1 MQSCAARLVVVVLG
15 LAGLAGAVPGGGL
28 VRDAQGQV
36 IVRTVGGRGASGTT
50 LITTRS
56 VDEYAKLLGLTAE
69 QHETVKTLHEGY
81 RAAWKA
87 ADEERESKQEAA
99 QEKMQDGDFEAMSK
113 AISETMDAFA
123 EKTTKLEAQFMEDMK
138 TTLTA
143 EQMDKWPAVERH
155 RRRDTRL
162 RAATFSGANVD
173 LIRVVA
179 RTQSD
184 PGTSEFSQLLS
195 EYEMAVDRQIVENT
209 SRLSSV
215 PRPDDNQGFDPKHQD
230 ELMKVMGENGKA
242 LRELHRGFA
251 RRLAGLMTEEG
262 RARFEAD
269 VAKRSFPQ
277 VYETT
282 HVEDCLT
289 AASGFSDLDASAK
302 ETVRQLQEQ
311 WQRESVA
318 LNKSWADA
326 ISKAEED
333 AGGSMALQIQQM
345 TGGGGNTEI
354 KAAREAR
361 RELEKR
367 LRSRLD
373 EVLTS
378 AQEERLPAKKKSD
391 AGPMGGLRINIGGGS
406 AEDEE

>member
-28 VRDAQGQV
+28 AREAQGQV
-36 IVRTVGGRGASGTT
+36 IIRTAGGRGASGTT

-87 ADEERESKQEAA
+87 ADEERESKQETA

-113 AISETMDAFA
+113 AIAETMDAFA
-123 EKTTKLEAQFMEDMK
+123 EKTAKLEAQFMEDVK

-143 EQMDKWPAVERH
+143 EQAEKWPAVERH
-155 RRRDTRL
+155 RRRETRL
-162 RAATFSGANVD
+162 RAASFSGANVD

-195 EYEMAVDRQIVENT
+195 DYEMAIDRQIVENT

-215 PRPDDNQGFDPKHQD
+215 PKPDDNQGFDPKHQD

-242 LRELHRGFA
+242 LRNLNSEYA
-251 RRLAGLMTEEG
+251 KRLAALMPDEA

-302 ETVRQLQEQ
+302 ETVKQLHEQ
-311 WQRESVA
+311 WQRDAAA
-318 LNKSWADA
+318 LNKAWAEA
-326 ISKAEED
+326 IWKAEEE
-333 AGGSMALQIQQM
+333 AGGAIALQIRQFS
-345 TGGGGNTEI
+345 GGGGNTEI

-391 AGPMGGLRINIGGGS
+391 GGPMGGLRINMGGGS
-406 AEDEE
+406 ADDEE

>member
-1 MQSCAARLVVVVLG
+1 MQSCAARFVVVVLG
-15 LAGLAGAVPGGGL
+15 LAGLAGAMPGAGL
-28 VRDAQGQV
+28 VREAQGQV
-36 IVRTVGGRGASGTT
+36 VIRAAGGRGASGTT

-56 VDEYAKLLGLTAE
+56 VDDYAKLLGLTAE

-99 QEKMQDGDFEAMSK
+99 QENMQEGTFEPK
-113 AISETMDAFA
+113 AILQAMDAFA
-123 EKTTKLEAQFMEDMK
+123 EKTAKLESQFMEDVK
-138 TTLTA
+138 TTLTP
-143 EQMDKWPAVERH
+143 EQMEKWPAVERH
-155 RRRDTRL
+155 RRRETRL
-162 RAATFSGANVD
+162 RAATFSGANLD

-195 EYEMAVDRQIVENT
+195 DYEMAIDRQIVENT
-209 SRLSSV
+209 SRLNSV
-215 PRPDDNQGFDPKHQD
+215 PKADEKERFDPAHQD
-230 ELMKVMGENGKA
+230 ALMRAMGENGKA
-242 LRELHRGFA
+242 LRELNRGFA
-251 RRLAGLMTEEG
+251 QRLAALMTEDG
-262 RARFEAD
+262 RAKFEAD

-289 AASGFSDLDASAK
+289 AASGFSDLDASGK
-302 ETVRQLQEQ
+302 ETVQQLQEQ
-311 WQRESVA
+311 WRRESVA

-333 AGGSMALQIQQM
+333 AGGSLPLQIQQM
-345 TGGGGNTEI
+345 TGGGGNGEI

-367 LRSRLD
+367 LRARLD

-378 AQEERLPAKKKSD
+378 AQEERLPAKKRTD
-391 AGPMGGLRINIGGGS
+391 AGPMGGIRINTGGGNS
-406 AEDEE
+406 DDE